1 MGTIA
6 FRSGSTLVAGISRPV
21 MNMRRGEKALQALGA
36 VDVGGVSLR
45 NPFMTASGTSGHDVE
60 LGSYMPLQKLG
71 AVTAKS
77 LFHEPWAGNP
87 APRVHVSESGMMNA
101 VGLQGPGVTEWIQA
115 SLPKIE
121 SVGAAVVV
129 SIWGRTVAEYVQAAE
144 QLAGIEH
151 RCIALE
157 VNLSCPNLEG
167 RSGIIAHDPSLAGQ
181 IISAVARVVRVPVW
195 AKLSANT
202 DRIVEVAVTV
212 TDAGASALTLINT
225 MLGMQIDVDSATY
238 SLGNGGGGL
247 SGPAIHPIAVRA
259 VHDVRS
265 ALPEVSIVGVGG
277 VASGADA
284 VEMMM
289 AGANAVQVGTATF
302 ARPDATWRIACE
314 AAMIARSLGAHSW
327 GDITSLVHKK

>member
-1 MGTIA
+1 
-6 FRSGSTLVAGISRPV
+6 
-21 MNMRRGEKALQALGA
+21 MNIRRGEKALQALGG
-36 VDVGGVSLR
+36 VHVGGVSLR

-77 LFHEPWAGNP
+77 LFHEQWAGNP

-101 VGLQGPGVTEWIQA
+101 VGLQGPGVTAWVRD
-115 SLPKIE
+115 SLPKLE
-121 SVGAAVVV
+121 SSGAAVVV
-129 SIWGRTVAEYVQAAE
+129 SIWGRTVAEYVQAAD
-144 QLAGIEH
+144 QLAGVED
-151 RCIALE
+151 RCVALE

-181 IISAVARVVRVPVW
+181 IISSVSRATRLPVW

-212 TDAGASALTLINT
+212 TDAGATALTLINT
-225 MLGMQIDVDSATY
+225 MLGMQIDVETAEY

-247 SGPAIHPIAVRA
+247 SGSAIHPIAVRA

-265 ALPEVSIVGVGG
+265 ALPEISIVGVGG
-277 VASGADA
+277 VASGKDA

-289 AGANAVQVGTATF
+289 AGANAVQVGTASF

-314 AAMIARSLGAHSW
+314 AATIAASRGASTW
-327 GDITSLVHKK
+327 ADITSLVHKK